1 MKIGLLA
8 IVAMLLLSA
17 CEVYNN
23 RVSILSNVSTIDDI
37 KTKRFKQGVKND

>member
-17 CEVYNN
+17 CGDNA